1 MGKRFPR
8 KNWWNISL
16 CMHDTICSGKK
27 LGIVAIPMDEDQR
40 ADLWGN
46 KLEVY
51 RISDENSGVHVR
63 LKLPVHSRIVP
74 IIPCRGMKSFSL
86 SLSLSGFLSVHYISG
101 IMAGRNLWPERVVFD
116 GRREIWPETSVILK
130 LTRKIKLVR
139 RGDLLQPLFLV
150 TCYN

>member
-1 MGKRFPR
+1 M
-8 KNWWNISL
+8 
-16 CMHDTICSGKK
+16 
-27 LGIVAIPMDEDQR
+27 
-40 ADLWGN
+40 
-46 KLEVY
+46 
-51 RISDENSGVHVR
+51 HVR

-74 IIPCRGMKSFSL
+74 IIVCGGMNSFSL
-86 SLSLSGFLSVHYISG
+86 SLWFLSVHCISG

-116 GRREIWPETSVILK
+116 GRREEIWPETSVILK